1 MSFDWMAFA
10 EGFMETAAANI
21 KDKKREAREYETE
34 QEDLAKRN
42 VLKISQRNATVN
54 KIMGV
59 ATMLKDNGVSDQ
71 QIQAA
76 IASGPNAIVELS
88 TKVQEAV
95 AAGGGKPLTSADV
108 DSIIRMPKD
117 FSPVDMDLDEY
128 VKRSYGLYSPNVGVG
143 EEAEVGFWDRV
154 SGDAAMKR
162 AKAKLDS
169 SAMYEGMTAAD
180 INELAALSDYQA
192 VIPSTFATFTD
203 FKRFDNKARVSVQAD
218 LITQIEALE
227 EMDSEYAA
235 ARAIIKD
242 ISPTTQIA
250 EEIEQRNNA
259 LEVIQRKNRENFGP
273 IFDQAIT
280 DYGTQ
285 ALTGLEDL
293 MTTYMGEEYVTD
305 LRDTLGPA
313 IKEEGDQT
321 SAAKIEETGGTVT
334 KTENTITMSHPEI
347 LNDEEGNTVE
357 VTFDLDESGT
367 VQSAKAGDMTFSQEE
382 AQLIHNEFTNYVA
395 TGVISRDLNA
405 PLPEDAVNVDPT
417 SITRE
422 EWAGM
427 SRSKRKDSGLPVST
441 LGGAGIKFATEEG
454 FAQVELKRNANP
466 DAMYKINISGLGTFK
481 VKGEDL
487 KYISDQRLAV
497 EQGGVTISEFGVDE
511 DMPSKTM
518 TAKRLQKMYGE
529 DAKEAVTVQGSED
542 EQESEG
548 IMSPIK
554 PKLRPDTRS
563 IREKTMDR
571 FGITQEALQEGLDSG
586 QITELDLQVLTEE
599 GEDIF
604 EYMKDKVEGEPDD
617 AELFGLLADWADE
630 NNKTLPFNK
639 GFLVYQF
646 KKVLSNG

>member
-162 AKAKLDS
+162 AKSKLDS

-235 ARAIIKD
+235 ARAVIKD

-259 LEVIQRKNRENFGP
+259 LEVIQRKNRETFGP

-305 LRDTLGPA
+305 LRDTLSPA
-313 IKEEGDQT
+313 IKEEVDQT
-321 SAAKIEETGGTVT
+321 AAAKIEETGGTVT
-334 KTENTITMSHPEI
+334 KTENTITMSHPDI

-357 VTFDLDESGT
+357 VTFDLGENGV
-367 VQSAKAGDMTFSQEE
+367 VQSATAGDMTFSQEE
-382 AQLIHNEFTNYVA
+382 AQLIHNEFTNYVT

-405 PLPEDAVNVDPT
+405 PLPEDTANIDPT

-422 EWAGM
+422 EWEGM
-427 SRSKRKDSGLPVST
+427 TRTQRKKAGLPVST
-441 LGGAGIKFATEEG
+441 WGGAGTMFASEEG

-487 KYISDQRLAV
+487 KYISDQRLAA
-497 EQGGVTISEFGVDE
+497 EQGGVSVSEFGVDE

-529 DAKEAVTVQGSED
+529 DAKEAVTVQGPED

-571 FGITQEALQEGLDSG
+571 FGITQEALQEGLDTG

>member
-162 AKAKLDS
+162 AKSKLDS

>member
-10 EGFMETAAANI
+10 QGFMETAAANI
-21 KDKKREAREYETE
+21 KDKKKEAREYETE

-59 ATMLKDNGVSDQ
+59 ATMLKDNGVSNE

-117 FSPVDMDLDEY
+117 FSPVDMELDEY

-162 AKAKLDS
+162 TKAKLDS

-218 LITQIEALE
+218 ILTQIEYLE
-227 EMDSEYAA
+227 ESDPEYNLAKQTVDRIDVSVA
-235 ARAIIKD
+235 D
-242 ISPTTQIA
+242 EEGIA
-250 EEIEQRNNA
+250 TYNAA
-259 LEVIQRKNRENFGP
+259 LEVMKRKHRETFGG

-305 LRDTLGPA
+305 LRETLSPA
-313 IKEEGDQT
+313 IKEEVDQT
-321 SAAKIEETGGTVT
+321 AAAKIEETGGTVT
-334 KTENTITMSHPEI
+334 KTENTVTMSHPDI
-347 LNDEEGNTVE
+347 LNDEDGKSVE
-357 VTFDLDESGT
+357 VTFDLGENGVVESAT
-367 VQSAKAGDMTFSQEE
+367 AGDMTFSQEE
-382 AQLIHNEFTNYVA
+382 AQLIHNEFTNFVA

-405 PLPEDAVNVDPT
+405 PLPEDAANIDPT

-422 EWAGM
+422 EWEGM
-427 SRSKRKDSGLPVST
+427 TPNEREAAGLPRSAI
-441 LGGAGIKFATEEG
+441 GGMRTMFASEEG

-487 KYISDQRLAV
+487 KYISDQRLAA
-497 EQGGVTISEFGVDE
+497 EQGGVSVSEFGVDE
-511 DMPSKTM
+511 DMPSKTI

-529 DAKEAVTVQGSED
+529 DAKEAVTVQVPED

-571 FGITQEALQEGLDSG
+571 FGITQEALQEGLDTG

-639 GFLVYQF
+639 GFLVYQL

>member
-1 MSFDWMAFA
+1 
-10 EGFMETAAANI
+10 
-21 KDKKREAREYETE
+21 
-34 QEDLAKRN
+34 
-42 VLKISQRNATVN
+42 
-54 KIMGV
+54 
-59 ATMLKDNGVSDQ
+59 
-71 QIQAA
+71 
-76 IASGPNAIVELS
+76 
-88 TKVQEAV
+88 
-95 AAGGGKPLTSADV
+95 
-108 DSIIRMPKD
+108 
-117 FSPVDMDLDEY
+117 
-128 VKRSYGLYSPNVGVG
+128 
-143 EEAEVGFWDRV
+143 
-154 SGDAAMKR
+154 
-162 AKAKLDS
+162 
-169 SAMYEGMTAAD
+169 
-180 INELAALSDYQA
+180 LSDYQA

-203 FKRFDNKARVSVQAD
+203 FKRFDNKARLSVQAD

-242 ISPTTQIA
+242 ISPTTQI
-250 EEIEQRNNA
+250 EEEQAQRKAA

-280 DYGTQ
+280 VYGTQ

-305 LRDTLGPA
+305 LRDTLSPA

-334 KTENTITMSHPEI
+334 KTENTITMSHPDI
-347 LNDEEGNTVE
+347 LNDEKGNTVE

-405 PLPEDAVNVDPT
+405 PLPEDAVNVDPR

-422 EWAGM
+422 QWEGM
-427 SRSKRKDSGLPVST
+427 TRTQRKKAGLPVST
-441 LGGAGIKFATEEG
+441 WGGAGIKFATKEG

-529 DAKEAVTVQGSED
+529 DAKEAVTVQGPED

-548 IMSPIK
+548 IMSPIR